1 MRCLAKLFLLALFL
15 LAIGVFALCQ
25 LYVSY
30 AASGKIFAS
39 ADAIPARDIGLVLG
53 TSEHLSGGGPN
64 PYFKNRIDAAAELF
78 KKGKIRHLIVS
89 GDNREHNYN
98 EPADMRRALVAR
110 GVPDRAITSDFA
122 GLRTF
127 DSVVRAK
134 EIFGVEKLTIISQR
148 AHDERALL
156 IAGHYDIDAI
166 AFAAKDATKEIPLRY
181 AVRNHI
187 REWGARVLAI
197 ADLYIFHTH
206 PKHLGPK
213 IKLPIGQ

>member
-1 MRCLAKLFLLALFL
+1 MRCLAKLFLLALLL

-25 LYVSY
+25 LYISY
-30 AASGKIFAS
+30 AASGKIFAGV
-39 ADAIPARDIGLVLG
+39 DAIPARDVGLVLG

-64 PYFKNRIDAAAELF
+64 PYFKNRIEAAVELF
-78 KKGKIRHLIVS
+78 KKGKIRHFIVS
-89 GDNREHNYN
+89 GDNRAHNYN

-156 IAGHYDIDAI
+156 IAHHYDIDAI
-166 AFAAKDATKEIPLRY
+166 AFAAKDVPLRD
-181 AVRNHI
+181 ALRTHI
-187 REWGARVLAI
+187 REWLARGKVVL
-197 ADLYIFHTH
+197 DLYILNTK

-213 IKLPIGQ
+213 IKLPLEP